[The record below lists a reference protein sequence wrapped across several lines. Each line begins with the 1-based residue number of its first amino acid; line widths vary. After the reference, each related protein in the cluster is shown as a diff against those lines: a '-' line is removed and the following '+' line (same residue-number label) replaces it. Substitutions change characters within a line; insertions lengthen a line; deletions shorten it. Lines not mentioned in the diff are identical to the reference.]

1 MTKWSLIL
9 LVALLAAT
17 SPCGA
22 EEPPGPW
29 DDPWVADPA
38 LRGLADWITFRL
50 TFDAQSML
58 PEMAA
63 GEWAPQISGTPR
75 FESGPWGMALLA
87 GDGSARAIYPRG
99 PNATMGTRGAVSLWI
114 RPVAWTRV
122 NGGNTT
128 FVMTTTSAFYI
139 QRQGPAHDEE
149 GKLTRHEN
157 LQYLIRGEL
166 TGNRTLGLGTAK
178 WPDGEWRLVVA
189 NWDWPTFSWSIN
201 GGEFVGQS
209 VKSNPDEGYFGDL
222 VVGATGGEPTLI
234 DELTIYRRPL
244 TLEEARR
251 LYETFRPA
259 TTEAQQ

>member
-1 MTKWSLIL
+1 MTKWGLIL
-9 LVALLAAT
+9 VVALLAAT

-38 LRGLADWITFRL
+38 LRGLAGWITFRL
-50 TFDAQSML
+50 TFDAESML

-63 GEWAPQISGTPR
+63 GEWAPQISGTPA
-75 FESGPWGMALLA
+75 FEPGVSGMALVA
-87 GDGSARAIYPRG
+87 GDGSGRAIYPRG

-114 RPVAWTRV
+114 CPVQWTRV

-128 FVMTTTSAFYI
+128 FVMTSNASFYL
-139 QRQGPAHDEE
+139 QRQGPAHDAE
-149 GKLTRHEN
+149 GKLTRHEGV
-157 LQYLIRGEL
+157 QYLIRGEL
-166 TGNRTLGLGTAK
+166 TGNKTLMTDTTK
-178 WPDGEWRLVVA
+178 WPNGEWRFVVA
-189 NWDWPTFSWSIN
+189 NWAWPTFSWSIN

-209 VKSNPDEGYFGDL
+209 VKSNPDESYFGDL

-251 LYETFRPA
+251 LYETHGPDAAEDQR
-259 TTEAQQ
+259 